1 MLNKIKREELISI
14 LYDDFK
20 FNREIENIYIFQAV
34 GRILAEDVFSNI
46 ELPNTQTA
54 ALDGIAY
61 AYKTLETKEIKNWVL
76 GEDYVYA
83 NTGVA
88 VESTY
93 DTLSPVEY
101 IKVKDNVLSIDKEN
115 LPKEKGEYINKPG
128 TFIKYDELLVRK
140 NTSLKPAHI
149 SLLASGGVRKIKVIK
164 KPVVAV
170 IPTGNELVP
179 YGMPLPIGKNYET
192 NSLMFRGFIEEWGGR
207 ANIFPIIPDDKTLLV
222 AALKRA
228 IEESDIIIFNAGSS
242 LGSKDFSKEV
252 LEEVAEMKVEKVA
265 HGPAYPTCFAISG
278 NKAILGIVGPPLGAE
293 TTSYFY
299 LRPLMDNY
307 LNRDKHEPTKIDVR
321 IMDDYL
327 EPRPL
332 DFFER
337 VRVVFEDGEY
347 RAYNI
352 KNERSHRISGVRDA
366 NAYLR
371 VAVGKTIKKN
381 DIREVEIY

>member
-1 MLNKIKREELISI
+1 MLNKIKREELINI
-14 LYDDFK
+14 LYNEFE
-20 FNREIENIYIFQAV
+20 FNRDIESIHISEAV
-34 GRILAEDVFSNI
+34 GRTLAEDIFSN
-46 ELPNTQTA
+46 EQLPNTQTA

-61 AYKTLETKEIKNWVL
+61 AYKTLETKEIRDWVL

-88 VESTY
+88 VANIY
-93 DTLSPVEY
+93 DTLSPIEY
-101 IKVKDNVLSIDKEN
+101 IKVIDNVLSIEAEN
-115 LPKEKGEYINKPG
+115 LPKTRGEYINKAG
-128 TFIKYDELLVRK
+128 TFIKYDELLVRE

-192 NSLMFRGFIEEWGGR
+192 NSLMFKGFIEEWGGR

-222 AALKRA
+222 NALKRA
-228 IEESDIIIFNAGSS
+228 IDESDIIIFNAGSS

-265 HGPAYPTCFAISG
+265 HGPAYPTCFATSG

-307 LNRDKHEPTKIDVR
+307 LNRDKYEPTKMKVR